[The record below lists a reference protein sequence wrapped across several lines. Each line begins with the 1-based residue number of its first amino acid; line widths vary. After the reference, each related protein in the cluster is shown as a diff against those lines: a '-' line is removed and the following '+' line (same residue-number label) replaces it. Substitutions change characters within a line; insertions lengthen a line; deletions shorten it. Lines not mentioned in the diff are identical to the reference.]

1 MILMITRSQ
10 AWLSCWCVYRNGLTY
25 CWIHICRVGYIHVV
39 PFQFELYFLSL
50 NPRFCHKRT
59 RWTMKECHKNILQ
72 RRIVELMNDLEPT
85 PLLPYLF
92 SKKVINEY
100 DMERIQSCNSRTTMS
115 EKLIFKLM
123 KKGPQAFSNLVDGL
137 QNTQPFLACSLLQ
150 EG

>member
-1 MILMITRSQ
+1 
-10 AWLSCWCVYRNGLTY
+10 
-25 CWIHICRVGYIHVV
+25 
-39 PFQFELYFLSL
+39 
-50 NPRFCHKRT
+50 
-59 RWTMKECHKNILQ
+59 MKECHKNILQ